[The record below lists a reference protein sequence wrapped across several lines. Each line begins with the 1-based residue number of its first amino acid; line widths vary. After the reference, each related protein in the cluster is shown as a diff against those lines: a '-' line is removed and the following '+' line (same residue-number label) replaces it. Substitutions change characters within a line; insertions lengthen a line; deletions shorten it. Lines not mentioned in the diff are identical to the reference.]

1 MVNFALLELNI
12 ILSPIRLTN
21 KFQFMRF
28 LAAPQHSSSKLGSA
42 FGLHRNSRLAEIYGC
57 VMAMIKQAYHCSS
70 DLHVSSNLSVSF
82 VSLISTHIFA
92 LKTQRYA
99 TYHHK
104 RTASRSAP
112 QHHDCCQGR
121 ALLIDLTFVK
131 IRKDGIKLII
141 M

>member
-1 MVNFALLELNI
+1 
-12 ILSPIRLTN
+12 
-21 KFQFMRF
+21 MRF
-28 LAAPQHSSSKLGSA
+28 LAAPQHSSSKFGSA
-42 FGLHRNSRLAEIYGC
+42 FGLHRNSRLA
-57 VMAMIKQAYHCSS
+57 
-70 DLHVSSNLSVSF
+70 VSF

-92 LKTQRYA
+92 LITQRYA

-104 RTASRSAP
+104 RTASRFAP

-121 ALLIDLTFVK
+121 TLFIDLTFVK